1 MSKTVDTR
9 CNFPTKQPYSDTEQ
23 KGDIVK
29 LPDGAA
35 ALIGEASMGDEEPV
49 LSA

>member
-1 MSKTVDTR
+1 VQFSYQTTLQR
-9 CNFPTKQPYSDTEQ
+9 QEQ

-29 LPDGAA
+29 LPDEAA
-35 ALIGEASMGDEEPV
+35 TLIGEASMGDEEPV